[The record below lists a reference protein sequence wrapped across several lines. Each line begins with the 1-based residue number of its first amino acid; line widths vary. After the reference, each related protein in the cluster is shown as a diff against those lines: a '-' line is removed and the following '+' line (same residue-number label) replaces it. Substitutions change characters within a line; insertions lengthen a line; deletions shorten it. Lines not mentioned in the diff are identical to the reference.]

1 MNIEIVHDV
10 YYIAERLKEID
21 FNYFILYN
29 TKRKKYE
36 IHHTGQSDTY
46 CLTVPY
52 DELDARTI
60 DFVNQTRV
68 ENRDRLLKELDEENK
83 KRGVYEG

>member
-36 IHHTGQSDTY
+36 IHHTGQPGTY